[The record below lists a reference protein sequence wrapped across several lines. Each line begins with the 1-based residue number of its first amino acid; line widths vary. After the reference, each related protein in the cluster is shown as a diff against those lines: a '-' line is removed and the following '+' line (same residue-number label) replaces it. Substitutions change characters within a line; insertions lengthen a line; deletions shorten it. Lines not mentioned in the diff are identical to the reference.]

1 MQKTTKMHDRWPGSA
16 VAHEHS
22 KCIERVLDHVGRV
35 IADRH
40 GRPPAF
46 QRRDV
51 KQTARN
57 TYDVEY
63 LMGGYGSQL
72 SLRFIVT
79 GERADLVLFQSRE
92 KREQADAKDPGEV
105 DQHVYRLEEID
116 HLKQA
121 VEDKVVSHLL
131 SRTLGRGRRLRAH
144 PGRS

>member
-1 MQKTTKMHDRWPGSA
+1 MQKTSEMDGRWPGSA

-22 KCIERVLDHVGRV
+22 KCIERVLDHVGRA

-40 GRPPAF
+40 GRTPAF

-63 LMGGYGSQL
+63 LMGWYGSQL

-79 GERADLVLFQSRE
+79 GENADLVLFQSRE
-92 KREQADAKDPGEV
+92 RREQADPKEPGEV
-105 DQHVYRLEEID
+105 DQHVYRLEEMD
-116 HLKQA
+116 HLKQV
-121 VEDKVVSHLL
+121 VEDKIVSHLFSKL
-131 SRTLGRGRRLRAH
+131 RDRRPALH
-144 PGRS
+144 S